1 MENVPHPMCSII
13 VIVFVAV
20 KLSLTVLPANQV
32 LTAHLAEVDFRQTSR
47 ESASVLLDTTNRDQ
61 VATHVHMIAILAT
74 RRNIA

>member
-1 MENVPHPMCSII
+1 MCSII

-47 ESASVLLDTTNRDQ
+47 ESASVLLDTTDRGQ
-61 VATHVHMIAILAT
+61 VVTHVRMTAILAI
-74 RRNIA
+74 RRSTA